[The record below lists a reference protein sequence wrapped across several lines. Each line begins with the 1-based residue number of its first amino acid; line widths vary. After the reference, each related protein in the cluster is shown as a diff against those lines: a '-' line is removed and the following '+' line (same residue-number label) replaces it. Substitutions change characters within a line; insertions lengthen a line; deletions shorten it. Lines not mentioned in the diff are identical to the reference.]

1 MQVHAD
7 LGLGAYLAPAA
18 ASTLCR
24 MDALESVLE
33 SVALPAEKVAQ
44 LTNAFE
50 RIDKDS
56 DGAAAR

>member
-1 MQVHAD
+1 
-7 LGLGAYLAPAA
+7 
-18 ASTLCR
+18 
-24 MDALESVLE
+24 MDALEFVLE

-56 DGAAAR
+56 DGAT